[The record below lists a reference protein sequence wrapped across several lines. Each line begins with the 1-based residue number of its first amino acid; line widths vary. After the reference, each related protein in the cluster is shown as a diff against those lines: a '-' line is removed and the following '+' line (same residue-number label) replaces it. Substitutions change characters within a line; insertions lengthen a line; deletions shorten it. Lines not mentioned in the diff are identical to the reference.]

1 MCGIGGIIS
10 KKNKPILY
18 NELKIISEANK
29 NRGPDS
35 YGEWIN
41 NNKTIS
47 IINRRLSTQDA
58 RSIANQPIFSSNGRS
73 VTVLNGE
80 IYNHFDLRN
89 FLKKKGYSFKSNSDA
104 ETLAAT
110 YDYWGE
116 KLIEKLEGQYAFFA
130 LNIDENKGILVRDRF
145 GISPIYYVNNNDYFY
160 FSSLQKPLIQI
171 LKKNHSLN
179 LKNTSVSE
187 FIVSDMCYQNNTI
200 FESIKYMSPSNF
212 ILFENNQSSLPKFF
226 NYMQQDFFEI
236 KKEKKDYFIDKSKKL
251 IQESINKTLSGDKN
265 VGIYLSGGI
274 DSISIVSLI
283 KKYYPEKNINTYTA
297 AFKDSSNEIIGELET
312 AKQVSDHFNLNNY
325 QYITSSNA
333 IFDSLGSFDQPE
345 ASIINSVLNN
355 LSKIASLNK
364 DEVVL
369 SGEGA
374 DEIFLGY
381 DHFLALI
388 KNFDQKYE
396 NILKD
401 YNLRN
406 SQYFDNS
413 KNFTD
418 FFLGGGVDI
427 DLNLNLNKVFNDSS
441 LHSTCISKEV
451 NNTINELATLGL
463 NPLLHQ
469 KLIYIDYKFKVSENL
484 LRRAEEPSMNNG
496 VEMRFPYLYSKL
508 IDFIIKCPLEILIGD
523 GTTKSLFREILKDD
537 VHIDFLLRQKSPFG
551 LPAARKKHFKN
562 SKLSFKNPAFKD
574 IFFKNL
580 PLVKEILYDTKLG
593 KLSLFKQDFIES
605 KINDQLDYD
614 KSYFDTIL
622 WKLISLFL
630 WYEKNS

>member
-10 KKNKPILY
+10 KTNKPISY
-18 NELKIISEANK
+18 NDLKTISEANK
-29 NRGPDS
+29 NRGPDN

-41 NNKTIS
+41 ENKTIS
-47 IINRRLSTQDA
+47 IMNRRLSTQDV

-89 FLKKKGYSFKSNSDA
+89 FLKNKGYSFKSNNDA
-104 ETLAAT
+104 ETLAASF
-110 YDYWGE
+110 DYWGE
-116 KLIEKLEGQYAFFA
+116 KLIGKLEGQYAFFA
-130 LNIDENKGILVRDRF
+130 LNIEKNRGILVRDRF
-145 GISPIYYVNNNDYFY
+145 GISPIYYVSNKDYFY

-171 LKKNHSLN
+171 QKKNNSLN
-179 LKNTSVSE
+179 IRNSSVSE

-200 FESIKYMSPSNF
+200 FDSIKYMSPSNF
-212 ILFENNQSSLPKFF
+212 ISFENNQSSSPKFF
-226 NYMQQDFFEI
+226 NYMKQNFFEI

-251 IQESINKTLSGDKN
+251 IQDSINKTLSGDKN

-274 DSISIVSLI
+274 DSVSIVSLI
-283 KKYYPEKNINTYTA
+283 KKYFPEKNINTYTA
-297 AFKDSSNEIIGELET
+297 AFRDSNDEIIGELET
-312 AKQVSDHFNLNNY
+312 AKQVSNYFDLNNY
-325 QYITSSNA
+325 QYITSSNE

-364 DEVVL
+364 DEVIL

-388 KNFDQKYE
+388 KNFDQKYKT
-396 NILKD
+396 ILKD

-406 SQYFDNS
+406 SQYFDVS
-413 KNFTD
+413 KKFTD

-427 DLNLNLNKVFNDSS
+427 DLNCNLNTVFNDSS
-441 LHSTCISKEV
+441 LHSTCISDEI
-451 NNTINELATLGL
+451 NNSIIDLNKLGL
-463 NPLLHQ
+463 KPLLHQ

-496 VEMRFPYLYSKL
+496 VEMRFPYLSSKL
-508 IDFIIKCPLEILIGD
+508 IDLIIKCPLEILIGD
-523 GTTKSLFREILKDD
+523 GTTKSLFREILKVD
-537 VHIDFLLRQKSPFG
+537 VHKDFLFRQKSPFG
-551 LPAARKKHFKN
+551 LPAARKKHFEN
-562 SKLSFKNPAFKD
+562 SKLRFKNPAFKD

-593 KLSLFKQDFIES
+593 KLNLFKQSFIES
-605 KINDQLDYD
+605 KINDQNNFD
-614 KSYFDTIL
+614 KSHFDTIL

-630 WYEKNS
+630 WYEKNY